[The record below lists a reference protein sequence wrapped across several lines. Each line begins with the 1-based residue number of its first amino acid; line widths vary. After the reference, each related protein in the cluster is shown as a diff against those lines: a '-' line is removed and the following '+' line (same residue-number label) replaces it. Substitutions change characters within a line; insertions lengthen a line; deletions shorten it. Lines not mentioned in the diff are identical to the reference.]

1 MAEHLKKP
9 FKDSLSDIKERM
21 KEKRNQKWLRLGKIN
36 QISNVKCKI
45 ATNSSMQMKSIQAN
59 NRALALALQ
68 EEKLKL
74 REAQT
79 TILHLREE
87 YQGLKV
93 QMFDLRR
100 KLKFEQAQRSAET
113 RLSALNE
120 IISKVSQNLLDSV
133 DLLGPAK
140 NLCSTDNQSGFSSV
154 LENNSGVIGQIC
166 SVRRSPFANGDNCI
180 LRREMEADSDGN
192 EPAHS
197 MSEIC
202 QESENTISLIKLVPD
217 KGQTSDFHL
226 DNAASELENLSSSED
241 RRFGNMLPKSVST
254 RRRYS
259 KMRTHDEL
267 CTGVLDHSETPDSTR
282 ELSKQDEIRLEESLE
297 KCTVENINSDISQLN
312 KNKVGS
318 ELVLRQRDSAAA
330 QFSSENISDFKQHE
344 HKSREDSQVRREK
357 HQKGKRE
364 GTKNTSRPRSKKR
377 QGKETSREKLDFL
390 GGSSDA
396 YDFHFEECVHV
407 TPFRQNKVNDT
418 DDTGADDKEYLPE
431 TDSTESSNIEEDS
444 DDSLYVPYT
453 SKSKKWKS
461 SVGKK
466 DASPIHARPR
476 SKRCLAQREQKLQNE
491 KETKSSKSSDK
502 SIREPSEPSRGL
514 SDVTNTASSLLTG
527 NALVVPESEGS
538 PAPKRKRS
546 CTLTVSYKE
555 PSIAG
560 KLRRGD
566 PFTDTYF
573 LNSPIFK
580 QKKDVKRHSVK
591 KESLSKYNEK
601 FVGCR

>member
-166 SVRRSPFANGDNCI
+166 SVRSPFANGDNCI

>member
-1 MAEHLKKP
+1 MAEYLKKP
-9 FKDSLSDIKERM
+9 FKDSLGDIKERM
-21 KEKRNQKWLRLGKIN
+21 KEKRNQKWIRLSKIN

-45 ATNSSMQMKSIQAN
+45 ATNSSMQMKSVQAN

-93 QMFDLRR
+93 QMFDLQR
-100 KLKFEQAQRSAET
+100 KLRFEQAQGSVEVF
-113 RLSALNE
+113 LNQR
-120 IISKVSQNLLDSV
+120 V
-133 DLLGPAK
+133 
-140 NLCSTDNQSGFSSV
+140 FSSV
-154 LENNSGVIGQIC
+154 LENNSGLKMNFHLQ
-166 SVRRSPFANGDNCI
+166 
-180 LRREMEADSDGN
+180 L
-192 EPAHS
+192 
-197 MSEIC
+197 
-202 QESENTISLIKLVPD
+202 Q
-217 KGQTSDFHL
+217 GQTSDFHL
-226 DNAASELENLSSSED
+226 DNAASELENVSTSEED
-241 RRFGNMLPKSVST
+241 RQFGNTLPKSVST
-254 RRRYS
+254 RRRCS

-282 ELSKQDEIRLEESLE
+282 ELSKRDEIRLEESLE
-297 KCTVENINSDISQLN
+297 KCTVENMSSDISRLN

-318 ELVLRQRDSAAA
+318 ELVLRQVDSATA
-330 QFSSENISDFKQHE
+330 QFNSDNIPDFKQHE
-344 HKSREDSQVRREK
+344 RKSREDSQVRREK
-357 HQKGKRE
+357 RQKAKLE

-377 QGKETSREKLDFL
+377 QGKETSKEKLDFL
-390 GGSSDA
+390 GGCSDA

-418 DDTGADDKEYLPE
+418 DAGVDDKKDLPE

-444 DDSLYVPYT
+444 DDSLYVPYM
-453 SKSKKWKS
+453 SKSKKRKS

-466 DASPIHARPR
+466 DISPIHARPR

-491 KETKSSKSSDK
+491 KETQSSKSSDK
-502 SIREPSEPSRGL
+502 SISKLGNCAVIIVL
-514 SDVTNTASSLLTG
+514 M
-527 NALVVPESEGS
+527 NALVVPEVEGS

-566 PFTDTYF
+566 PFTDTCF

-580 QKKDVKRHSVK
+580 QKKDAKHHSVK

>member
-1 MAEHLKKP
+1 MAVYLKKP
-9 FKDSLSDIKERM
+9 FKDSLEDIKERM
-21 KEKRNQKWLRLGKIN
+21 KEKRNQKWMRLGKIN
-36 QISNVKCKI
+36 QISIAKGKI

-93 QMFDLRR
+93 KMFDLQR
-100 KLKFEQAQRSAET
+100 KLRFEQAQGSVET

-120 IISKVSQNLLDSV
+120 IISKVSRNLLDSV
-133 DLLGPAK
+133 DLLGSVK
-140 NLCSTDNQSGFSSV
+140 NLCSTDVNQRAFSSV
-154 LENNSGVIGQIC
+154 LENKSGVAEQIC
-166 SVRRSPFANGDNCI
+166 FVKPSPFANGDDCV
-180 LRREMEADSDGN
+180 LQSEMEADSGGN
-192 EPAHS
+192 KLAYS

-202 QESENTISLIKLVPD
+202 QESENAISLIKTVPD

-226 DNAASELENLSSSED
+226 DNEASVLENVSSSEED
-241 RRFGNMLPKSVST
+241 RRFGNRLPKSVST

-259 KMRTHDEL
+259 KIRTHDEL
-267 CTGVLDHSETPDSTR
+267 CTAVLDHSETPHSTR

-297 KCTVENINSDISQLN
+297 KCTVENINLDISQLN
-312 KNKVGS
+312 KNKAGS
-318 ELVLRQRDSAAA
+318 ELELKLVDSAAA
-330 QFSSENISDFKQHE
+330 QVNSDKMPDFKQHE
-344 HKSREDSQVRREK
+344 HKSRQYSQVKKEK
-357 HQKGKRE
+357 HQKGKLE
-364 GTKNTSRPRSKKR
+364 GTKNISRPRSKKR
-377 QGKETSREKLDFL
+377 QGKETSKEKLDLL

-418 DDTGADDKEYLPE
+418 DTGVDNKEDLP
-431 TDSTESSNIEEDS
+431 DNTESSNTEEDS

-453 SKSKKWKS
+453 NKSKNQKS

-466 DASPIHARPR
+466 DTSPIHARPR
-476 SKRCLAQREQKLQNE
+476 SKRCLAQREQTLQNE
-491 KETKSSKSSDK
+491 KGTKSSKSNDK
-502 SIREPSEPSRGL
+502 SIRQSFEPSRGL
-514 SDVTNTASSLLTG
+514 CDVTNTVSSLLTG
-527 NALVVPESEGS
+527 NVLVPEGEES

-555 PSIAG
+555 PNIAV

-566 PFTDTYF
+566 PFTDTHF

-580 QKKDVKRHSVK
+580 QKKDAKRHSVK
-591 KESLSKYNEK
+591 RKNLSKYNEK